1 MSDVILKE
9 HPSGS
14 AVLRVICRG
23 KAGKQRGQ
31 SGGGGS
37 SPGRGCG
44 GSEWVE
50 QCWKGEPGSGYTF

>member
-14 AVLRVICRG
+14 AVLRIICRG
-23 KAGKQRGQ
+23 QARKQGGQ

-37 SPGRGCG
+37 GPGRGCG

-50 QCWKGEPGSGYTF
+50 QWRKGGPGSGYTF